1 MNYIDYLL
9 QRNQAGQPDLRMPS
23 ANYGDGQGMRMP
35 TESYGDGLG
44 LKPPASFGDVS
55 SAASPQMNPMMAMS
69 LLQQGQP
76 QVQEMPTMQIPAG
89 SNLSY
94 EQLLKMYGIQGLL
107 G

>member
-1 MNYIDYLL
+1 MNYLDELL
-9 QRNQAGQPDLRMPS
+9 KRNQAGQPSVRMPS
-23 ANYGDGQGMRMP
+23 ANYGDG
-35 TESYGDGLG
+35 LG
-44 LKPPASFGDVS
+44 IKPPASFGDVS
-55 SAASPQMNPMMAMS
+55 GASTPQINPMLAMS

-94 EQLLKMYGIQGLL
+94 EELLKMYGIQGLL